1 MRLRP
6 SHFDRHLKNIGQDV
20 LWHRS
25 YACACVSAETGS
37 PDPKHA
43 LCRGKGRLWD
53 APLKTIVGV
62 PSQSTSAK
70 MIAAGLWE
78 QGDMM
83 VTIPQF
89 SPMWESAGRYDRVT
103 ALNSTDVFSLPLKR
117 GAAAEKF
124 LFKPVT
130 ITRVFWLDTTTRTA
144 IDGDFPTISDD
155 GTVTWP
161 SGTVPPVGTT
171 YSITGTK
178 YSEYYLFDQFPSD
191 RNEHQGVRL
200 PKKVQLRKWDLFGR

>member
-20 LWHRS
+20 LWYRS
-25 YACACVSAETGS
+25 YACACVNTESGS
-37 PDPKHA
+37 PDPKHT

-53 APLKTIVGV
+53 APLKTLVGV

-78 QGDMM
+78 HGDMM

-89 SPMWESAGRYDRVT
+89 SPMWELAGRYDRVT
-103 ALNSTDVFSLPLKR
+103 ALNSTDVFSIPLKR
-117 GAAAEKF
+117 GAVSEKL
-124 LFKPVT
+124 LFKPAT
-130 ITRVFWLDTTTRTA
+130 ISRVFWLDPSSRLPVESSH
-144 IDGDFPTISDD
+144 PTVGDD
-155 GTVTWP
+155 GTITW
-161 SGTVPPVGTT
+161 GTGIAPPINTI
-171 YSITGTK
+171 YSMTGTR